1 MTAAKENV
9 PQYNRAKPWQ
19 LILFTLN
26 DVAFNVY
33 YFGIAFLSYYAT
45 GVVGLGV
52 VFVSYLLTVMRV
64 FDGITDPMIGIL
76 LDRTNTRF
84 GKFRPFMVG
93 GNLIM
98 AISVVLMFGTT
109 HMIPEG
115 ILRTIYF
122 ILIYAVYI
130 IGYTCQGAATRA
142 GQSCLTTDPKQRP
155 MVSVVSGT
163 GCGIIATIIQMIV
176 SGYLMVKHGGEMGT
190 PFFIDLI
197 CILIPLSAVLTIL
210 AVIGIWEKDCPKYYG
225 LGEKKGVKK
234 EKIRLKDYWQVIKGN
249 RALQMLILAAS
260 TDKLASTVSGNAI
273 VSIMIFGIICG
284 NYALSGEIS
293 MITIVP
299 TMVLL
304 LVGALFAGKMGQR
317 KAVVVFSALSIVSCL
332 GIVAL
337 FVFGDPSQISM
348 SNMGFTTIAFLVLY
362 ILMRGFM
369 GIPGSLV
376 IPMIADCSDY
386 EIYRSGKYVP
396 GLMGTLFSFVD
407 KTISAFGNTIVGL
420 MIAAIGYTTVQPTVN
435 DPLTTPVFT
444 LALVL
449 WCGLPILGWICSI
462 IGMKFSPLTRE
473 KMVEVQAQITEIKAQ
488 NEAEGV

>member
-1 MTAAKENV
+1 MKTEKQNAPV
-9 PQYNRAKPWQ
+9 YNRAKPWQ

-64 FDGITDPMIGIL
+64 FDGITDPIIGIL

-98 AISVVLMFGTT
+98 AVSVVLMFGTT

-115 ILRTIYF
+115 ILRTVYF
-122 ILIYAVYI
+122 IAIYGVYI

-163 GCGIIATIIQMIV
+163 GCGIIATVIQMIV

-190 PFFIDLI
+190 PFFMDLI
-197 CILIPLSAVLTIL
+197 CVLIPISGVMTIL

-225 LGEKKGVKK
+225 VGVKK
-234 EKIRLKDYWQVIKGN
+234 GEKQKKVHIRDYWSVIKGN

-273 VSIMIFGIICG
+273 VSIMIYGIVCG

-293 MITIVP
+293 MITIIP
-299 TMVLL
+299 TMLLL
-304 LVGALFAGKMGQR
+304 LVGAIFAGRMGQR
-317 KAVVVFSALSIVSCL
+317 KAVVVFSGLSIVSCL
-332 GIVAL
+332 GILAL
-337 FVFGDPSQISM
+337 FIFGDPTQISTG
-348 SNMGFTTIAFLVLY
+348 NMGFTTVAFLVLY

-386 EIYRSGKYVP
+386 EIYRSGRYVP

-420 MIAAIGYTTVQPTVN
+420 LIAAIGYTAVQPTVN
-435 DPLTTPVFT
+435 DPLTTPVFVM
-444 LALVL
+444 ALVL

-462 IGMKFSPLTRE
+462 IGMRFSPLTKE
-473 KMVEVQAQITEIKAQ
+473 KMVEVQAKIAEIKAQ
-488 NEAEGV
+488 SGVEEA

>member
-1 MTAAKENV
+1 MKTEKQNAPV
-9 PQYNRAKPWQ
+9 YNRAKPWQ

-64 FDGITDPMIGIL
+64 FDGITDPIIGIL

-98 AISVVLMFGTT
+98 AVSVVLMFGTT

-115 ILRTIYF
+115 ILRTVYF
-122 ILIYAVYI
+122 IAIYGVYI

-163 GCGIIATIIQMIV
+163 GCGIIATVIQMIV

-190 PFFIDLI
+190 PFFMDLI
-197 CILIPLSAVLTIL
+197 CVLIPISGVMTIL
-210 AVIGIWEKDCPKYYG
+210 AVIGIWEKDCTKYYG
-225 LGEKKGVKK
+225 VGVKK
-234 EKIRLKDYWQVIKGN
+234 GEKQKKVHIRDYWSVIKGN

-273 VSIMIFGIICG
+273 VSIMIYGIVCG

-293 MITIVP
+293 MITIIP
-299 TMVLL
+299 TMLLL
-304 LVGALFAGKMGQR
+304 LVGAIFAGRMGQR
-317 KAVVVFSALSIVSCL
+317 KAVVVFSGLSIVSCL
-332 GIVAL
+332 GILAL
-337 FVFGDPSQISM
+337 FIFGDPTQISTG
-348 SNMGFTTIAFLVLY
+348 NMGFTTVAFLVLY

-386 EIYRSGKYVP
+386 EIYRSGRYVP

-420 MIAAIGYTTVQPTVN
+420 LIAAIGYTAVQPTVN
-435 DPLTTPVFT
+435 DPLTTPVFVM
-444 LALVL
+444 ALVL

-462 IGMKFSPLTRE
+462 IGMRFSPLTKE
-473 KMVEVQAQITEIKAQ
+473 KMVEVQAKIAEIKAQ
-488 NEAEGV
+488 SGVEEA

>member
-1 MTAAKENV
+1 MKTEKQNAPV
-9 PQYNRAKPWQ
+9 YNRAKPWQ

-64 FDGITDPMIGIL
+64 FDGITDPIIGIL

-98 AISVVLMFGTT
+98 AVSVVLMFGTT

-115 ILRTIYF
+115 VLRTVYF
-122 ILIYAVYI
+122 IAIYGVYI

-163 GCGIIATIIQMIV
+163 GCGIIATVIQMIV

-190 PFFIDLI
+190 PFFMDLI
-197 CILIPLSAVLTIL
+197 CVLIPISGVMTIL

-225 LGEKKGVKK
+225 VGVKK
-234 EKIRLKDYWQVIKGN
+234 GEKQKKVHIRDYWSVIKGN

-273 VSIMIFGIICG
+273 VSIMIYGIVCG

-293 MITIVP
+293 MITIIP
-299 TMVLL
+299 TMLLL
-304 LVGALFAGKMGQR
+304 LVGAIFAGRMGQR
-317 KAVVVFSALSIVSCL
+317 KAVVVFSGLSIVSCL
-332 GIVAL
+332 GILAL
-337 FVFGDPSQISM
+337 FIFGDPTQISTG
-348 SNMGFTTIAFLVLY
+348 NMGFTTVAFLVLY

-386 EIYRSGKYVP
+386 EIYRSGRYVP

-420 MIAAIGYTTVQPTVN
+420 LIAAIGYTAVQPTVN
-435 DPLTTPVFT
+435 DPLTTPVFVM
-444 LALVL
+444 ALVL

-462 IGMKFSPLTRE
+462 IGMRFSPLTKE
-473 KMVEVQAQITEIKAQ
+473 KMVEVQAKIAEIKAQ
-488 NEAEGV
+488 SGVEEA